1 VIGHL
6 ILAFLRMP
14 ECDVL
19 YVVPPAAIEQMEKA
33 PTPVH
38 YLKTES
44 KPKQMGAGELTAW
57 FIAWEQC
64 DGPTCID

>member
-1 VIGHL
+1 
-6 ILAFLRMP
+6 
-14 ECDVL
+14 
-19 YVVPPAAIEQMEKA
+19 MEKA
-33 PTPVH
+33 PPPVH